1 MGGRKDDT
9 RNLQMDTARTQNQV
23 MKDMLDFSKA
33 RTAQMDT
40 LMKPSIDFFSA
51 LAGGDKSAMNTTL
64 APQTASIT
72 KSFDSAKNNI
82 MDSIAPGG
90 AREFTLAGLERD
102 KANASAMLPT
112 NAFLQSIDALAKIGQ
127 GQGNFGLQQLGA
139 GMRAGEGS
147 VQAAGAVQQAD
158 AQRKASQMGLLGQVA
173 GAAGYATGMKLG

>member
-1 MGGRKDDT
+1 MGGKKDET

-23 MKDMLDFSKA
+23 MKEMLDFSRA
-33 RTAQMDT
+33 RTSQMDT
-40 LMKPSIDFFSA
+40 LMKPSIDFFTS
-51 LAGGDKSAMNTTL
+51 LAGGDKTAMNTTL

-72 KSFDSAKNNI
+72 KSFTDAKNNI
-82 MDSIAPGG
+82 MDSVAPGA
-90 AREFTLAGLERD
+90 AREFTMGNLERD
-102 KANASAMLPT
+102 KANATAMLPT

-147 VQAAGAVQQAD
+147 AATAGAVQQAD
-158 AQRKASQMGLLGQVA
+158 AQRKAAQMGLLGQVA